1 MKKVLSILLAS
12 IIMLG
17 SSFSQMGAEV
27 YAEGAPTI
35 TSISSPKL
43 PKDYKPLTITATGTQ
58 FQTDKTTVTL
68 KNTNGVINGK
78 VSNVVVDSSTK
89 LTFNLGSGLATGSY
103 QIQISTPDGSSNVN
117 LVIYEPT
124 IAITGKVT
132 NATKKLKITGTNTN
146 FSNFTSLQFKK
157 DGQSINPSHSFT
169 VLSQTE
175 LEVNLQNP
183 LVAGSYSVTAT
194 TGEETA
200 FSTFSVV
207 AASITALTPNRL
219 YEDYET
225 TTVSMTGSNTSW
237 SMLTSLKIT
246 KDDALISDA
255 ITNIQVASPTQL
267 AFDVKSGL
275 EAGTYILSASTGTE
289 EVTASLSVLEK
300 DGSLPPLNGG
310 GDGGSEP
317 GDDTDPPGDGGNT
330 PGEGDNGGGTNP
342 NDSSNPPGNGGGT
355 PGDGGTEPPGEDDD
369 TEEPPSNEEGTIVID
384 SSLIEKQTKN
394 VNGKTISKLAIKPEL
409 IEQVKSFN
417 ELVLETKKEYP
428 SDHVTLEISAKTF
441 KSLYE
446 MNKNGHLTF
455 KTGDADYSLP
465 LSQINV
471 DEISKSLGSSIDGAV
486 ISIEIYQSDKG
497 KDVLNK
503 YQFEALSP
511 IYEFNVTANGNG
523 KTVTLDKFNSY
534 VTRSILIENA
544 INKNEVTAL
553 RINADGTYTVLPTLI
568 HGNVAIIKSR
578 TNSSYVLVTNKVTF
592 EDTKNLWNKDEV
604 HLMASKL
611 LVKGKAEG
619 QFKPQ
624 DSISRVELAVLLTR
638 ALSITST
645 KTYDNRF
652 NDVKGTEWFTNEF
665 MASVEAG
672 IIKGRTA
679 TTFDPNAPISRQEA
693 AAMIKRSMD
702 YVGFNKGKLNESIKL
717 TSFADY
723 SSVSSWAKGDL
734 EVVAQAKILSGKI
747 GNKLDPQEVATRAEM
762 VSILHRFM
770 IFTELMN

>member
-17 SSFSQMGAEV
+17 SSFSQMGALV
-27 YAEGAPTI
+27 YAESAPTI
-35 TSISSPKL
+35 SSISSSKL
-43 PKDYKPLTITATGTQ
+43 PKDYKPLTITAVGSQ

-68 KNTNGVINGK
+68 KNRDGGVIDGK
-78 VSNVVVDSSTK
+78 VSNVVVNSSTK
-89 LTFNLGSGLATGSY
+89 LTFNLGSGLVAGQY
-103 QIQISTPDGSSNVN
+103 LLQISTPEGSDDID

-124 IAITGKVT
+124 ISVTGKIT
-132 NATKKLKITGTNTN
+132 NATKKIKINGTNTN
-146 FSNFTSLQFKK
+146 FSNLTSLLFKK
-157 DGQSINPSHSFT
+157 DNQTINPVYT
-169 VLSQTE
+169 VAVISPTE
-175 LEVNLQNP
+175 MEVNLQSP
-183 LVAGSYSVTAT
+183 LEAGSYSVTTT
-194 TGEETA
+194 TGEEVA
-200 FSTFSVV
+200 SRSFSVLS
-207 AASITALTPNRL
+207 AAITALTPDRL
-219 YEDYET
+219 YEDYEAST
-225 TTVSMTGSNTSW
+225 ISITGSNTSW
-237 SMLTSLKIT
+237 SVLTSIQIT
-246 KDDALISDA
+246 KGESLISDA
-255 ITNIQVASPTQL
+255 ITNKQVASPTQMAIDL
-267 AFDVKSGL
+267 KNGL
-275 EAGTYILSASTGTE
+275 EAGTYTLTATTGSE
-289 EVTASLSVLEK
+289 EVTTSFSILEK
-300 DGSLPPLNGG
+300 GDLPPSN
-310 GDGGSEP
+310 GDGDDETEP
-317 GDDTDPPGDGGNT
+317 GDDTNPPDNGGGDEGGT
-330 PGEGDNGGGTNP
+330 PGEGTNPPSSGGG
-342 NDSSNPPGNGGGT
+342 
-355 PGDGGTEPPGEDDD
+355 GGTEPPGEDDD

-384 SSLIEKQTKN
+384 SSLIEKQTEN

-417 ELVLETKKEYP
+417 ELVLETKKENP

-497 KDVLNK
+497 MDVLNK

-511 IYEFNVTANGNG
+511 VYEFNVTATANG

-534 VTRSILIENA
+534 VTRSILTEKA

-568 HGNVAIIKSR
+568 HGNVAIIKSK
-578 TNSSYVLVTNKVTF
+578 TNSSYVLVTNNVTF

-624 DSISRVELAVLLTR
+624 ESISRVELAVLLTR

-652 NDVKGTEWFTNEF
+652 SDVKGTEWFTNEF

-679 TTFDPNAPISRQEA
+679 TTFDPNAPVSRQEA

-734 EVVAQAKILSGKI
+734 EVVAQAKIISGKI

>member
-17 SSFSQMGAEV
+17 SSFSQMGAAV

-43 PKDYKPLTITATGTQ
+43 PKDYKPLTMTATGTQ

-68 KNTNGVINGK
+68 KNANGVINGK
-78 VSNVVVDSSTK
+78 VSNVVVDSNAK
-89 LTFNLGSGLATGSY
+89 LTFNLGSGLATGLY

-124 IAITGKVT
+124 ISVTGKVT
-132 NATKKLKITGTNTN
+132 NATKKLKINGTNTN

-157 DGQSINPSHSFT
+157 DGQSINPSHSFA

-175 LEVNLQNP
+175 LEVNLQSP
-183 LVAGSYSVTAT
+183 LEAGSYSVTVT

-200 FSTFSVV
+200 LSTFSVV

-219 YEDYET
+219 YEDFET
-225 TTVSMTGSNTSW
+225 TTLSMTGNNTSW
-237 SMLTSLKIT
+237 SIITSLKIT
-246 KDDALISDA
+246 KGDTLIPNA
-255 ITNIQVASPTQL
+255 TTNVQVASPTQL
-267 AFDVKSGL
+267 AFDLKNGL
-275 EAGTYILSASTGTE
+275 EAGTYTLTATTGTE
-289 EVTASLSVLEK
+289 EVFATLSVLAK
-300 DGSLPPLNGG
+300 DGTLPPSNGG

-317 GDDTDPPGDGGNT
+317 GDDTDPPGDGGST
-330 PGEGDNGGGTNP
+330 SGEGDNGGGTNP
-342 NDSSNPPGNGGGT
+342 DDSSNPPGNGGGT
-355 PGDGGTEPPGEDDD
+355 PGDGTEPPGEDDD

-417 ELVLETKKEYP
+417 ELVLETKKENP

-465 LSQINV
+465 LSQINM
-471 DEISKSLGSSIDGAV
+471 DEISKSLESSIDGAV

-497 KDVLNK
+497 MDVLNK

-511 IYEFNVTANGNG
+511 VYEFNVTATAKG

-534 VTRSILIENA
+534 VTRSILTEKA

-568 HGNVAIIKSR
+568 HGNVAIIKSK
-578 TNSSYVLVTNKVTF
+578 TNSSYVLVTNNVTF

-624 DSISRVELAVLLTR
+624 ESISRVELAVLLTR

-652 NDVKGTEWFTNEF
+652 SDVKGTEWFTKEL

-679 TTFDPNAPISRQEA
+679 TTFDPNAPVSRQEA
-693 AAMIKRSMD
+693 AVMIKRSMD

-723 SSVSSWAKGDL
+723 STVSSWAKGDL
-734 EVVAQAKILSGKI
+734 EVVVQAKIISGKI
-747 GNKLDPQEVATRAEM
+747 GYKLDPQEVATRAEM

>member
-17 SSFSQMGAEV
+17 SGFSQMGAPV
-27 YAEGAPTI
+27 YAESAPTI
-35 TSISSPKL
+35 TSISSSKL
-43 PKDYKPLTITATGTQ
+43 PKDYKPLTITAVGSQ

-68 KNTNGVINGK
+68 KNGNGVINGK
-78 VSNVVVDSSTK
+78 VSNVIVNSSTK
-89 LTFNLGSGLATGSY
+89 LTFNLGSGLVEGQYSL
-103 QIQISTPDGSSNVN
+103 QISTPGGSDDID

-124 IAITGKVT
+124 ISVTGKIT
-132 NATKKLKITGTNTN
+132 NATKKIKINGTNTT

-157 DGQSINPSHSFT
+157 DNQSINSSYT
-169 VLSQTE
+169 VAVISPTE

-183 LVAGSYSVTAT
+183 LEAGSYSVTAT
-194 TGEETA
+194 TGEEA
-200 FSTFSVV
+200 ASRSFSVV
-207 AASITALTPNRL
+207 SAAITALTPNRL
-219 YEDYET
+219 YEDYEAST
-225 TTVSMTGSNTSW
+225 ISMTGSNTSW
-237 SMLTSLKIT
+237 SMLTSLEIT
-246 KDDALISDA
+246 KGDSLITDA
-255 ITNIQVASPTQL
+255 ITKIQVASPTQL
-267 AFDVKSGL
+267 AFDLKNGL
-275 EAGTYILSASTGTE
+275 EAGTYLLKATTGSE
-289 EVTASLSVLEK
+289 EVTTSFSVLAK
-300 DGSLPPLNGG
+300 GSLPPSNGD
-310 GDGGSEP
+310 GDGGSTP
-317 GDDTDPPGDGGNT
+317 GD
-330 PGEGDNGGGTNP
+330 GDNGGGTNP
-342 NDSSNPPGNGGGT
+342 DDSSNPPGNGGGT
-355 PGDGGTEPPGEDDD
+355 PGDGTEPPGEDDD
-369 TEEPPSNEEGTIVID
+369 IEEPPSNEEGTIVIN

-417 ELVLETKKEYP
+417 ELVLETKKENP

-441 KSLYE
+441 KSLHE

-497 KDVLNK
+497 MDVLNK

-511 IYEFNVTANGNG
+511 VYEFNVTATGNG

-568 HGNVAIIKSR
+568 HGNVAIIKSK

-645 KTYDNRF
+645 KTYNNRF
-652 NDVKGTEWFTNEF
+652 SDVKGTEWFTNEF

-679 TTFDPNAPISRQEA
+679 TTFDPNAPVSRQEA

-702 YVGFNKGKLNESIKL
+702 YVGFNKVKLNESIKL

-734 EVVAQAKILSGKI
+734 EVVAQAKIISGKI